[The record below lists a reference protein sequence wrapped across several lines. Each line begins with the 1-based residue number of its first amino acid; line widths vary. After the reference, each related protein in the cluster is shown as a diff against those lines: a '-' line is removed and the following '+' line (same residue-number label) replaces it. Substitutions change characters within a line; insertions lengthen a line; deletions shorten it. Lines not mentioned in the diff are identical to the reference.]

1 MVAAQNKQLVVQG
14 DEQREVQQRLLE
26 VRKEAL
32 EGLAQAFSLQEGGL
46 PMTPPD
52 QHRAVSGSEIR
63 SGTRI
68 KRVERRSARR
78 GGAAGAQ
85 VAHRPFAHP
94 LKGPEP
100 RKASPESAD
109 ESKRAADK
117 NGPQKA
123 PGAA

>member
-1 MVAAQNKQLVVQG
+1 MPCSTHAPRGTMQLAARPSTAAALVAA
-14 DEQREVQQRLLE
+14 
-26 VRKEAL
+26 
-32 EGLAQAFSLQEGGL
+32 
-46 PMTPPD
+46 
-52 QHRAVSGSEIR
+52 
-63 SGTRI
+63 
-68 KRVERRSARR
+68 
-78 GGAAGAQ
+78 
-85 VAHRPFAHP
+85 RPFAHP